1 MKIVRFIADQSFC
14 FSTKARVPVKLC
26 AEYIRVKECFK
37 WDELYIS
44 EEDVKG
50 KAIKII
56 DIPAASGTSSKNNGE
71 ENTTGNFDRKAFSEK
86 FNIKESCENNNN
98 NNNNE
103 IDNHIANKENDK
115 IAAVSLNEFYFDQMN
130 SNKKE
135 GEGHEDD
142 NHKLNK
148 QQSSSSYGNLTVKE
162 EEDSLIIDFNT
173 DVINPFGRKFA
184 EVTKEIK
191 EQSPFRRFETY
202 SVNNK

>member
-1 MKIVRFIADQSFC
+1 
-14 FSTKARVPVKLC
+14 
-26 AEYIRVKECFK
+26 
-37 WDELYIS
+37 
-44 EEDVKG
+44 
-50 KAIKII
+50 
-56 DIPAASGTSSKNNGE
+56 
-71 ENTTGNFDRKAFSEK
+71 
-86 FNIKESCENNNN
+86 
-98 NNNNE
+98 
-103 IDNHIANKENDK
+103 
-115 IAAVSLNEFYFDQMN
+115 MN

-135 GEGHEDD
+135 GEGNEDD